1 MSKLDRCIMAYKTL
15 TYYETE
21 SLYISGLTCYVHPGG
36 LTLITQ
42 CNLARSFFST
52 IYPNYFLKKKFSVI
66 PSDCQT
72 VGIQMWP
79 DKGRA

>member
-21 SLYISGLTCYVHPGG
+21 SLYISGLTCYVHPGV
-36 LTLITQ
+36 LTLIMQ
-42 CNLARSFFST
+42 GNLACSFSPTVNQNF
-52 IYPNYFLKKKFSVI
+52 FLIKKFPEI

-72 VGIQMWP
+72 VRIQMWT
-79 DKGRA
+79 DKGPA